1 MKKEPVE
8 IWVVEGKPKQLKQ
21 LAFAPFCGTKAC
33 RSREHAKDLAKELA
47 AEKQFITRVALY
59 RRVK

>member
-1 MKKEPVE
+1 MSKEPVE
-8 IWVVEGKPKQLKQ
+8 IWVVEGKPKRLKQ

-33 RSREHAKDLAKELA
+33 RSREHAETLAFDLALERGLR
-47 AEKQFITRVALY
+47 TRVALY